1 MTDMA
6 FWIALAGAVLG
17 AASMVLHVV
26 ATKVKKPWVA
36 KVEEDIDWLKSKMP
50 GN

>member
-1 MTDMA
+1 MNLT

-17 AASMVLHVV
+17 AASVILHVV
-26 ATKVKKPWVA
+26 APKTANKTDDKILEYVDKA
-36 KVEEDIDWLKSKMP
+36 KDKLS